1 MSDEAEDAN
10 GNGDVDEGE
19 LDPSLFDTDG
29 DGRVTRGEIPRSMRD
44 FRDVVEESD
53 RDGDGAASVEEV
65 ERFVERIFDDWERED
80 PAP

>member
-1 MSDEAEDAN
+1 MDRPREAALELIAN
-10 GNGDVDEGE
+10 
-19 LDPSLFDTDG
+19 FDTND
-29 DGRVTRGEIPRSMRD
+29 DGRVTRDEIPRSMRA

-53 RDGDGAASVEEV
+53 RDGDKAASVEEI